1 MILAGNRKFE
11 FVKGAMTVLGLY
23 AKLYEF
29 SNSGNVVVFD
39 DCDSVLLDD
48 LALNIQR
55 RHLIVVLDVEFIGT
69 SIRPS

>member
-1 MILAGNRKFE
+1 
-11 FVKGAMTVLGLY
+11 MTVLGFMQNY
-23 AKLYEF
+23 MSF

-55 RHLIVVLDVEFIGT
+55 RHLIVVLDVEYIGT
-69 SIRPS
+69 SIAVKLRAEGIQQF